1 MLLRVKV
8 EIEEGGAVYAGREGT
23 VLQRKKECGA
33 RGRKRSRGVINTTR
47 IRAELETYRLKRKR
61 EKERRTKN
69 ETKTKTEKGGEKGIG
84 CL

>member
-33 RGRKRSRGVINTTR
+33 RGRKRS
-47 IRAELETYRLKRKR
+47 LEKKKR
-61 EKERRTKN
+61 ERTKN
-69 ETKTKTEKGGEKGIG
+69 EE
-84 CL
+84 